1 MHGLQTIIKM
11 NNPKVEPKLENPAIS
26 KDTFREI
33 WSIIGDKY
41 DVKDW
46 ETCRMSKLDRA
57 ERLEHKMH
65 SAFILIK
72 DMVLKEIS

>member
-1 MHGLQTIIKM
+1 MLI
-11 NNPKVEPKLENPAIS
+11 NENTFKAIW
-26 KDTFREI
+26 D
-33 WSIIGDKY
+33 IIGDKY

-72 DMVLKEIS
+72 DMVLGELQNEQGVTK